1 MKLRIVVLVGLLLA
15 LPGVAQAKGA
25 NKATVKGDG
34 LAVPIRFT
42 GNGEPGSGSKLGR
55 LSDATGIFPSVFETY
70 PNPTSDEAP
79 GGELGPR
86 FTIAWHFPGPA
97 ASGSVVKQDVY
108 PYAPG
113 GAMAFVEPGQALWDQ
128 EVTGGWFRA
137 TDDLLPV
144 LKKEG
149 FPSRA
154 VLALRLDDFAPPATP
169 EAASSAPA
177 SSGASWPLIFGGL
190 GLLLLL
196 AGGALFLVRRR
207 PSAATAQ

>member
-1 MKLRIVVLVGLLLA
+1 MKLKILALVGLLLA

-25 NKATVKGDG
+25 DKATVKGDG
-34 LAVPIRFT
+34 LAAPIRFK

-70 PNPTSDEAP
+70 PDPTSDEAP

-128 EVTGGWFRA
+128 EVSGGWFRA

-149 FPSRA
+149 FPSKA
-154 VLALRLDDFAPPATP
+154 VLALRLDDFAPPPTSAAASTAP
-169 EAASSAPA
+169 AASS
-177 SSGASWPLIFGGL
+177 SSWPLIGGAAAIAA
-190 GLLLLL
+190 LL
-196 AGGALFLVRRR
+196 AIGAIYLSRRR
-207 PSAATAQ
+207 PSPATAP